1 MNEPIT
7 EQLYNKVVNFVNKMD
22 GSVRFDYIS
31 KSLRIPPDTLDEIV
45 DRMIADGV
53 VVNTG
58 TVGEYLPV
66 KHASS
71 KNTDK
76 DNRCCTSKKNNDSS
90 GLKFIVGRVAL
101 VIAIIFFIITCFYAY
116 RAPIS
121 FVFLIP
127 AIMAAFVFTNQNH
140 GGEGFLGQVEISTGK
155 EKRFS
160 FMACSNKDI

>member
-66 KHASS
+66 
-71 KNTDK
+71 NTHLPKILIKIIDAVHL
-76 DNRCCTSKKNNDSS
+76 KKTM
-90 GLKFIVGRVAL
+90 IVV
-101 VIAIIFFIITCFYAY
+101 
-116 RAPIS
+116 
-121 FVFLIP
+121 
-127 AIMAAFVFTNQNH
+127 
-140 GGEGFLGQVEISTGK
+140 
-155 EKRFS
+155 
-160 FMACSNKDI
+160 D

>member
-31 KSLRIPPDTLDEIV
+31 KALRIPPDTLDEIV

-66 KHASS
+66 KTLIKIIDSVHL
-71 KNTDK
+71 
-76 DNRCCTSKKNNDSS
+76 KKTM
-90 GLKFIVGRVAL
+90 IVV
-101 VIAIIFFIITCFYAY
+101 
-116 RAPIS
+116 
-121 FVFLIP
+121 
-127 AIMAAFVFTNQNH
+127 
-140 GGEGFLGQVEISTGK
+140 
-155 EKRFS
+155 
-160 FMACSNKDI
+160 D

>member
-71 KNTDK
+71 KNTEK
-76 DNRCCTSKKNNDSS
+76 DNRCSTSQKSKDRSEIKVIGVTITKNE
-90 GLKFIVGRVAL
+90 R
-101 VIAIIFFIITCFYAY
+101 
-116 RAPIS
+116 
-121 FVFLIP
+121 
-127 AIMAAFVFTNQNH
+127 
-140 GGEGFLGQVEISTGK
+140 
-155 EKRFS
+155 
-160 FMACSNKDI
+160 